1 MRVLSSI
8 AAIGVLTMG
17 SAATAGTLTYAQ
29 HLADLEKGRH
39 GEIIEIVATPKD
51 KAAVVATPSFEGPA
65 VRVNLLDVSG
75 DPIGV
80 IDFKFKAAEAGNRTV
95 VQAVQQ
101 ALAHRLI
108 SAKNGLDP
116 YPYDKSHTDRT
127 YAQALVDETFA
138 KHPEVIILAIHAT
151 PPHEKINI
159 ISGSTIGRIGKAADE
174 DDLRVIQKGSTN
186 LEVAENGKRFEAEA
200 PLNDAKGKRIGALG
214 VVFAYKAGDDKEA
227 LHQQALK
234 VRDEM
239 AAKIK
244 SAAVLAQPR

>member
-8 AAIGVLTMG
+8 VAIGALAMG
-17 SAATAGTLTYAQ
+17 SAASAGTLIYAQ
-29 HLADLEKGRH
+29 HLADLEKARH
-39 GEIIEIVATPKD
+39 GEIAEILVTPKD
-51 KAAVVATPSFEGPA
+51 KAAVISTSSFESPA
-65 VRVNLLDVSG
+65 VQVNLLDVSG

-80 IDFKFKAAEAGNRTV
+80 IDFKFKAAAAGNRAV
-95 VQAVQQ
+95 VQDVLQ

-116 YPYDKSHTDRT
+116 YPYDKAHTDRT
-127 YAQALVDETFA
+127 YAQAFVEETFA
-138 KHPEVIILAIHAT
+138 KHPEVIILAIHST

-159 ISGSTIGRIGKAADE
+159 ISGSTIGRIGKPADE

-186 LEVAENGKRFEAEA
+186 LEIAENGKRFEAEV

-234 VRDEM
+234 VRDEI

-244 SAAVLAQPR
+244 SAAVLAQHR